1 MSNKNSSKKFT
12 TLLRSTFA
20 FSLATMGIVSAPL
33 LKNTVLHCRLPLAE
47 LIAHADETPDLSS
60 IYYDDDTNTFTSR
73 DKSWSVQVNGRI
85 YSLLINHLGSYRSVT
100 PDTEGVM
107 LFKLDSPPVN
117 ASYTLSVGDQVINT
131 GAIYP
136 INLNGHTYY
145 GATLSKTIIQK
156 LVHEVVRTK
165 TSGRITFTNIHGV
178 LPISDFPMD
187 VNTTL
192 NVSLPAAEYYTDDQ
206 TLADHVAGLKL
217 SLTDSDGKVVDRV
230 PIEKDW
236 IETKKDSN
244 LPGTYQYTLNNLG
257 IQALRKKLSDMGGDY
272 WVYHQHYTLGDV
284 GTGKVTVLPKNP
296 TEVTATVS
304 YVDATTGKTVSTDK
318 IRGFIND
325 VGIYQV
331 RLPKGY
337 QLATGQLQKI
347 KYRLAASRSDN
358 LTVKVIQ
365 ASDDSSDSGDNSSS
379 GDDHSSSDNG
389 SSGDDHSSSDNGS
402 SGDDHSSSDNGSS
415 GDDHSSSDNSSSGDD
430 HSSKDNGSSGDDHS
444 SSDNGS
450 SSDDH
455 SSSDNSSS
463 GDDHSSSD
471 NSSSGDD
478 HSSKDNGSSGD
489 DHSSSDNGSSSDD
502 HSSSDNSSSGDDH
515 SSSDNSSSGD
525 DHSSKDNGSG
535 KDDHQ
540 SDHSDEP
547 GSASSSNG
555 KASSNNSADSSSSA
569 ASHHHSSNHSDHQ
582 GSSRKPSHG
591 TSSSSHK
598 TASASPKRGTVTIAF
613 VDGNGHVVD
622 QQIYSGWQNTRVPF
636 ELSDHILGFLRHGY
650 DLVSPGTPLSQLKFG
665 AGNATYQ
672 VGLQKRDTPIFTNAL
687 AASKS
692 ADQSTANQ
700 QPAKKANQRSH
711 SKDSDHPVL
720 VEELTQ
726 QSRLQEN
733 LAKQHFSAKHNLVDP
748 RLQSPLAP
756 PDDAASNFFSGSHGG
771 GGGGN
776 GDEIDPDLGAFFTA
790 LAGKVNFTQQT

>member
-20 FSLATMGIVSAPL
+20 FSLATVGIVSAPL

-60 IYYDDDTNTFTSR
+60 IYYDDDTNMFTSR

-117 ASYTLSVGDQVINT
+117 ATYTLSVGDQVINT
-131 GAIYP
+131 GAIHP

-165 TSGRITFTNIHGV
+165 TSGRITFTNIHGA

-236 IETKKDSN
+236 VETKKNSN

-257 IQALRKKLSDMGGDY
+257 IQALRKKLGDMGGDY

-304 YVDATTGKTVSTDK
+304 YVDATTGKTVATDK
-318 IRGFIND
+318 IKGLIND

-331 RLPKGY
+331 HLPKGY

-347 KYRLAASRSDN
+347 KYRLTISRSAN

-365 ASDDSSDSGDNSSS
+365 ASDDSSDSSDSGDNSSS

-402 SGDDHSSSDNGSS
+402 SGDDHSSSDNSSSSDDHSSSDNGSS
-415 GDDHSSSDNSSSGDD
+415 GDDHSSSDSNSSGDD
-430 HSSKDNGSSGDDHS
+430 HSSKDNGSS
-444 SSDNGS
+444 
-450 SSDDH
+450 
-455 SSSDNSSS
+455 
-463 GDDHSSSD
+463 
-471 NSSSGDD
+471 
-478 HSSKDNGSSGD
+478 KDN
-489 DHSSSDNGSSSDD
+489 
-502 HSSSDNSSSGDDH
+502 
-515 SSSDNSSSGD
+515 
-525 DHSSKDNGSG
+525 
-535 KDDHQ
+535 HQ

-555 KASSNNSADSSSSA
+555 KASSNNSADSSSSP

-582 GSSRKPSHG
+582 GSSRNPSHG
-591 TSSSSHK
+591 TPSSSHK

-613 VDGNGHVVD
+613 VDENGHVVD

-665 AGNATYQ
+665 TGNATYRI
-672 VGLQKRDTPIFTNAL
+672 GLQKRDTPIFTNAL

-711 SKDSDHPVL
+711 SKNSDHPVL

-726 QSRLQEN
+726 RSRLQEN

-756 PDDAASNFFSGSHGG
+756 PDDAANNFFSGSHGG
-771 GGGGN
+771 GGNGG
-776 GDEIDPDLGAFFTA
+776 EVDPDLGAFFTA
-790 LAGKVNFTQQT
+790 LAGRVNFTQQT

>member
-304 YVDATTGKTVSTDK
+304 YVDATTGKTVSTEK

-402 SGDDHSSSDNGSS
+402 SGDDHSSSDNG
-415 GDDHSSSDNSSSGDD
+415 
-430 HSSKDNGSSGDDHS
+430 
-444 SSDNGS
+444 
-450 SSDDH
+450 
-455 SSSDNSSS
+455 
-463 GDDHSSSD
+463 
-471 NSSSGDD
+471 
-478 HSSKDNGSSGD
+478 
-489 DHSSSDNGSSSDD
+489 
-502 HSSSDNSSSGDDH
+502 SSGDDH

-756 PDDAASNFFSGSHGG
+756 PDDAANNFFSGSHGG

>member
-20 FSLATMGIVSAPL
+20 FSLATVGIVSAPL

-60 IYYDDDTNTFTSR
+60 IYYDDDTNMFTSR

-131 GAIYP
+131 GAIHP

-389 SSGDDHSSSDNGS
+389 TSGDDHSSSDNGSSGDDHSSSDNGSSSDDHSSSDNGSSGDDHSSSDNGS

-430 HSSKDNGSSGDDHS
+430 HSSSDNGSSGDDHS

-455 SSSDNSSS
+455 SSSDN
-463 GDDHSSSD
+463 G
-471 NSSSGDD
+471 
-478 HSSKDNGSSGD
+478 
-489 DHSSSDNGSSSDD
+489 
-502 HSSSDNSSSGDDH
+502 SSGDDH

-756 PDDAASNFFSGSHGG
+756 PDDAANNFFSGSHGG

>member
-131 GAIYP
+131 GAIHP

-296 TEVTATVS
+296 MEVTATVS

-415 GDDHSSSDNSSSGDD
+415 SDDHSSSDNGSSGDDHSSSDNSSSGDD
-430 HSSKDNGSSGDDHS
+430 HSSSDNGSSGDDHSSSDNSSSGDDHSSSDNGSSGDDHSSSDNGSSGDDHS

-455 SSSDNSSS
+455 SSSDNSP
-463 GDDHSSSD
+463 
-471 NSSSGDD
+471 
-478 HSSKDNGSSGD
+478 
-489 DHSSSDNGSSSDD
+489 
-502 HSSSDNSSSGDDH
+502 
-515 SSSDNSSSGD
+515 SGD

-711 SKDSDHPVL
+711 SKNSDHPVL

-756 PDDAASNFFSGSHGG
+756 PDDAANNFFSGSHGG

>member
-60 IYYDDDTNTFTSR
+60 IYYDDDTNMFTSR

-131 GAIYP
+131 GAIHP

-206 TLADHVAGLKL
+206 TLTDHVAGLKL

-257 IQALRKKLSDMGGDY
+257 IQALRKKLGDMGGDY

-318 IRGFIND
+318 IKGLIND

-337 QLATGQLQKI
+337 QLATGRLQKI

-389 SSGDDHSSSDNGS
+389 SSGDDHSSSDNSSSGDDHSSSDDSSSGDDHSSSDNGSSGDDHSSSDNGPSGDDHSSSDNGSSDDDHSSSDNGS

-415 GDDHSSSDNSSSGDD
+415 GDDHSSSDNSSS
-430 HSSKDNGSSGDDHS
+430 S
-444 SSDNGS
+444 
-450 SSDDH
+450 
-455 SSSDNSSS
+455 
-463 GDDHSSSD
+463 DDHSSSD

-478 HSSKDNGSSGD
+478 HSSKDNGSS
-489 DHSSSDNGSSSDD
+489 
-502 HSSSDNSSSGDDH
+502 
-515 SSSDNSSSGD
+515 
-525 DHSSKDNGSG
+525 KDN
-535 KDDHQ
+535 HQ

-711 SKDSDHPVL
+711 SKNSDHPVL

-756 PDDAASNFFSGSHGG
+756 PDDAANNFFSGSHGG

>member
-107 LFKLDSPPVN
+107 LFKLNSPPVN
-117 ASYTLSVGDQVINT
+117 ATYTLSVGDQVINT
-131 GAIYP
+131 GAIHP

-217 SLTDSDGKVVDRV
+217 SLTNSDGKVVDRV

-389 SSGDDHSSSDNGS
+389 SSGDDHSSSDN
-402 SGDDHSSSDNGSS
+402 
-415 GDDHSSSDNSSSGDD
+415 
-430 HSSKDNGSSGDDHS
+430 
-444 SSDNGS
+444 
-450 SSDDH
+450 
-455 SSSDNSSS
+455 
-463 GDDHSSSD
+463 
-471 NSSSGDD
+471 
-478 HSSKDNGSSGD
+478 
-489 DHSSSDNGSSSDD
+489 
-502 HSSSDNSSSGDDH
+502 
-515 SSSDNSSSGD
+515 SSSGD

-547 GSASSSNG
+547 GSASSSNS

-650 DLVSPGTPLSQLKFG
+650 NLVSPGTPLSQLKFG

-672 VGLQKRDTPIFTNAL
+672 VGLQKQDTPIFTNAL

-692 ADQSTANQ
+692 VDQSTANQ

-711 SKDSDHPVL
+711 SKNSDHPVL

-726 QSRLQEN
+726 QSRLQKN

-756 PDDAASNFFSGSHGG
+756 PDDAANNFFSGSHGG

>member
-402 SGDDHSSSDNGSS
+402 SGDDHSSSDN
-415 GDDHSSSDNSSSGDD
+415 
-430 HSSKDNGSSGDDHS
+430 
-444 SSDNGS
+444 
-450 SSDDH
+450 
-455 SSSDNSSS
+455 
-463 GDDHSSSD
+463 
-471 NSSSGDD
+471 
-478 HSSKDNGSSGD
+478 
-489 DHSSSDNGSSSDD
+489 
-502 HSSSDNSSSGDDH
+502 
-515 SSSDNSSSGD
+515 SSSGD

-756 PDDAASNFFSGSHGG
+756 PDDAANNFFSGSHGG

>member
-358 LTVKVIQ
+358 LTVKVIP

-415 GDDHSSSDNSSSGDD
+415 GDDHSSSDN
-430 HSSKDNGSSGDDHS
+430 GSSGDDHS
-444 SSDNGS
+444 SSDNG
-450 SSDDH
+450 
-455 SSSDNSSS
+455 
-463 GDDHSSSD
+463 
-471 NSSSGDD
+471 
-478 HSSKDNGSSGD
+478 
-489 DHSSSDNGSSSDD
+489 
-502 HSSSDNSSSGDDH
+502 
-515 SSSDNSSSGD
+515 SSGD

-756 PDDAASNFFSGSHGG
+756 PDDAANNFFSGSHGG

>member
-20 FSLATMGIVSAPL
+20 FSLATMGIVRAPL

-60 IYYDDDTNTFTSR
+60 IYYDDDTNMFTSR

-131 GAIYP
+131 GAIHP

-296 TEVTATVS
+296 MEVTATVS

-415 GDDHSSSDNSSSGDD
+415 GDDHSSSDNGSSSDD
-430 HSSKDNGSSGDDHS
+430 HSSSDNGSSGDDHS
-444 SSDNGS
+444 SSDNS
-450 SSDDH
+450 SSV
-455 SSSDNSSS
+455 
-463 GDDHSSSD
+463 
-471 NSSSGDD
+471 
-478 HSSKDNGSSGD
+478 
-489 DHSSSDNGSSSDD
+489 
-502 HSSSDNSSSGDDH
+502 
-515 SSSDNSSSGD
+515 D

-711 SKDSDHPVL
+711 SKNSDHPVL

-756 PDDAASNFFSGSHGG
+756 PDDAANNFFSGSHGG

>member
-117 ASYTLSVGDQVINT
+117 ATYTLSVGDQVINT
-131 GAIYP
+131 GAIHP

-192 NVSLPAAEYYTDDQ
+192 NVSLPAAKYYTDDQ

-415 GDDHSSSDNSSSGDD
+415 GDDHSSSDNGSSGDD
-430 HSSKDNGSSGDDHS
+430 HSSSDNGSSGDDHSSSDNGSSGDDHSSSDNGSSGDDHSSSDNGSSGDDHS

-455 SSSDNSSS
+455 SSSN
-463 GDDHSSSD
+463 
-471 NSSSGDD
+471 
-478 HSSKDNGSSGD
+478 
-489 DHSSSDNGSSSDD
+489 
-502 HSSSDNSSSGDDH
+502 
-515 SSSDNSSSGD
+515 NSSSGD

-711 SKDSDHPVL
+711 SKNSDHPVL

-756 PDDAASNFFSGSHGG
+756 LDDAANNFFSGSHGG

>member
-117 ASYTLSVGDQVINT
+117 ATYTLSVGDQVINT
-131 GAIYP
+131 GAIHP

-415 GDDHSSSDNSSSGDD
+415 
-430 HSSKDNGSSGDDHS
+430 
-444 SSDNGS
+444 
-450 SSDDH
+450 SDDH
-455 SSSDNSSS
+455 SSSN
-463 GDDHSSSD
+463 
-471 NSSSGDD
+471 
-478 HSSKDNGSSGD
+478 
-489 DHSSSDNGSSSDD
+489 
-502 HSSSDNSSSGDDH
+502 
-515 SSSDNSSSGD
+515 NSSSGD

-711 SKDSDHPVL
+711 SKNSDHPVL

-756 PDDAASNFFSGSHGG
+756 PDDAANNFFSGSHGG

>member
-20 FSLATMGIVSAPL
+20 FSLATVGIVSAPL

-60 IYYDDDTNTFTSR
+60 IYYDDDTNMFTSR
-73 DKSWSVQVNGRI
+73 DKSWSVKVNGRI

-117 ASYTLSVGDQVINT
+117 ATYTLTVGDQVINT
-131 GAIYP
+131 GAIHP

-165 TSGRITFTNIHGV
+165 TSGRIKFTNIPEV

-187 VNTTL
+187 VNTIL
-192 NVSLPAAEYYTDDQ
+192 NVSLPTAEYYTDEQ
-206 TLADHVAGLKL
+206 SLADHIAGLKL
-217 SLTDSDGKVVDRV
+217 SLTDPDGKVVNKV
-230 PIEKDW
+230 SIEKDW
-236 IETKKDSN
+236 IETDKNSN

-257 IQALRKKLSDMGGDY
+257 KQALRKKLGDMGGDY

-304 YVDATTGKTVSTDK
+304 YVDATTGKTVATDK
-318 IRGFIND
+318 IKGLIND

-331 RLPKGY
+331 HLPKGY

-347 KYRLAASRSDN
+347 KYRLTISRSAN

-365 ASDDSSDSGDNSSS
+365 ASDDSSDSSDSGDNSSS

-389 SSGDDHSSSDNGS
+389 SSSDGHSSSDDS
-402 SGDDHSSSDNGSS
+402 SSSDDHSSSDNGSS
-415 GDDHSSSDNSSSGDD
+415 GDDHSSSDNSSSSDD
-430 HSSKDNGSSGDDHS
+430 HSSKDNGSS
-444 SSDNGS
+444 
-450 SSDDH
+450 
-455 SSSDNSSS
+455 
-463 GDDHSSSD
+463 
-471 NSSSGDD
+471 
-478 HSSKDNGSSGD
+478 KDN
-489 DHSSSDNGSSSDD
+489 
-502 HSSSDNSSSGDDH
+502 
-515 SSSDNSSSGD
+515 
-525 DHSSKDNGSG
+525 
-535 KDDHQ
+535 HQ

-555 KASSNNSADSSSSA
+555 KASSNNSADSSSST

-582 GSSRKPSHG
+582 GSSRNPSHG
-591 TSSSSHK
+591 TPSSSHK

-613 VDGNGHVVD
+613 VDENGHVVD

-665 AGNATYQ
+665 TGNATYRI
-672 VGLQKRDTPIFTNAL
+672 GLQKRDTPIFTNAL

-711 SKDSDHPVL
+711 SKNSDHPVL

-726 QSRLQEN
+726 RSRLQEN

-756 PDDAASNFFSGSHGG
+756 PDDAANNFFSGSHGG
-771 GGGGN
+771 GGNGG
-776 GDEIDPDLGAFFTA
+776 EVDPDLGAFFTA
-790 LAGKVNFTQQT
+790 LAGRVNFTQQT

>member
-478 HSSKDNGSSGD
+478 HSSKDNG
-489 DHSSSDNGSSSDD
+489 
-502 HSSSDNSSSGDDH
+502 
-515 SSSDNSSSGD
+515 
-525 DHSSKDNGSG
+525 
-535 KDDHQ
+535 
-540 SDHSDEP
+540 
-547 GSASSSNG
+547 
-555 KASSNNSADSSSSA
+555 
-569 ASHHHSSNHSDHQ
+569 
-582 GSSRKPSHG
+582 
-591 TSSSSHK
+591 
-598 TASASPKRGTVTIAF
+598 
-613 VDGNGHVVD
+613 
-622 QQIYSGWQNTRVPF
+622 
-636 ELSDHILGFLRHGY
+636 
-650 DLVSPGTPLSQLKFG
+650 
-665 AGNATYQ
+665 
-672 VGLQKRDTPIFTNAL
+672 
-687 AASKS
+687 
-692 ADQSTANQ
+692 
-700 QPAKKANQRSH
+700 
-711 SKDSDHPVL
+711 
-720 VEELTQ
+720 
-726 QSRLQEN
+726 
-733 LAKQHFSAKHNLVDP
+733 
-748 RLQSPLAP
+748 
-756 PDDAASNFFSGSHGG
+756 
-771 GGGGN
+771 
-776 GDEIDPDLGAFFTA
+776 
-790 LAGKVNFTQQT
+790 

>member
-117 ASYTLSVGDQVINT
+117 ATYTLSVGDQVINT
-131 GAIYP
+131 GAIHP

-192 NVSLPAAEYYTDDQ
+192 NVSLPAAEYYTDNQ

-365 ASDDSSDSGDNSSS
+365 ASDDSSDSGDNSYSGGDHSSSDNGSS

-415 GDDHSSSDNSSSGDD
+415 GDDHSSSDNGSSGDD
-430 HSSKDNGSSGDDHS
+430 HSSSDNGSSGDDHSSSDNGSSGDDHS

-455 SSSDNSSS
+455 SSSDNGSS

-471 NSSSGDD
+471 NSSSV
-478 HSSKDNGSSGD
+478 
-489 DHSSSDNGSSSDD
+489 
-502 HSSSDNSSSGDDH
+502 
-515 SSSDNSSSGD
+515 D

-555 KASSNNSADSSSSA
+555 KASSNNSAGSSSSA

-711 SKDSDHPVL
+711 SKNSDHPVL

-756 PDDAASNFFSGSHGG
+756 PDDAANNFFSGSHGG

>member
-117 ASYTLSVGDQVINT
+117 ATYTLSVGDQVINT
-131 GAIYP
+131 GAIHP

-415 GDDHSSSDNSSSGDD
+415 GDDHSSSDNGSSGDD
-430 HSSKDNGSSGDDHS
+430 HSSSDNGSSGDDHSSSDNGSSGDDHSSSDNGSSGDDHSSSDNGSSGDDHS

-455 SSSDNSSS
+455 SSSN
-463 GDDHSSSD
+463 
-471 NSSSGDD
+471 
-478 HSSKDNGSSGD
+478 
-489 DHSSSDNGSSSDD
+489 
-502 HSSSDNSSSGDDH
+502 
-515 SSSDNSSSGD
+515 NSSSGD

-711 SKDSDHPVL
+711 SKNSDHPVL

-756 PDDAASNFFSGSHGG
+756 PDDAANNFFSGSHGG

>member
-60 IYYDDDTNTFTSR
+60 IYYDDDTNMFTSR

-117 ASYTLSVGDQVINT
+117 ATYTLSVGDQVINT
-131 GAIYP
+131 GAIHP

-178 LPISDFPMD
+178 LPISDFSMD

-415 GDDHSSSDNSSSGDD
+415 GDDHSSSDNGSSSDD
-430 HSSKDNGSSGDDHS
+430 HSSSDNGSSGDDHS
-444 SSDNGS
+444 SSDNG
-450 SSDDH
+450 
-455 SSSDNSSS
+455 
-463 GDDHSSSD
+463 
-471 NSSSGDD
+471 
-478 HSSKDNGSSGD
+478 
-489 DHSSSDNGSSSDD
+489 
-502 HSSSDNSSSGDDH
+502 SSGDDH

-672 VGLQKRDTPIFTNAL
+672 VGLQKRDTPIFTNSL

-733 LAKQHFSAKHNLVDP
+733 LAKQHFSTKHNLVDP

-756 PDDAASNFFSGSHGG
+756 PDDAANNFFSGSHGG
-771 GGGGN
+771 GCGGN

>member
-117 ASYTLSVGDQVINT
+117 ATYTLSVGDQVINT
-131 GAIYP
+131 GAIHP

-192 NVSLPAAEYYTDDQ
+192 NVSLPAAEYYTDNQ

-415 GDDHSSSDNSSSGDD
+415 GDDHSSSDNGSSGDD
-430 HSSKDNGSSGDDHS
+430 HSSSDNGSSGDDHSSSDNGSSGDDHSSSDNGSSGDDHSSSDNGSSGDDHS

-455 SSSDNSSS
+455 SSSDNGSS

-471 NSSSGDD
+471 NSSSV
-478 HSSKDNGSSGD
+478 
-489 DHSSSDNGSSSDD
+489 
-502 HSSSDNSSSGDDH
+502 
-515 SSSDNSSSGD
+515 D

-711 SKDSDHPVL
+711 SKNSDHPVL

-756 PDDAASNFFSGSHGG
+756 PDDAANNFFSGSHGG

>member
-60 IYYDDDTNTFTSR
+60 IYYDDDTNMFTSR

-131 GAIYP
+131 GAIHP

-296 TEVTATVS
+296 MEVTATVS

-415 GDDHSSSDNSSSGDD
+415 GDDHSSSDN
-430 HSSKDNGSSGDDHS
+430 
-444 SSDNGS
+444 GS

-455 SSSDNSSS
+455 SSSDNSP
-463 GDDHSSSD
+463 
-471 NSSSGDD
+471 
-478 HSSKDNGSSGD
+478 
-489 DHSSSDNGSSSDD
+489 
-502 HSSSDNSSSGDDH
+502 
-515 SSSDNSSSGD
+515 SGD

-711 SKDSDHPVL
+711 SKNSDHPVL

-756 PDDAASNFFSGSHGG
+756 PDDAANNLFSGSHGG

>member
-60 IYYDDDTNTFTSR
+60 IYYDDDTNMFTSR

-117 ASYTLSVGDQVINT
+117 ATYTLSVGDQVINT
-131 GAIYP
+131 GAIHP

-156 LVHEVVRTK
+156 LVHEVVHTK

-192 NVSLPAAEYYTDDQ
+192 SVSLPAAEYYTDDQ

-304 YVDATTGKTVSTDK
+304 YVDATTGKTVLTDK

-402 SGDDHSSSDNGSS
+402 SSDDHSSSDNGSSGDDHSSSDNSSSGDDHSSSDNGSS

-430 HSSKDNGSSGDDHS
+430 HSSSDNGSSGDDHS
-444 SSDNGS
+444 SS
-450 SSDDH
+450 
-455 SSSDNSSS
+455 
-463 GDDHSSSD
+463 
-471 NSSSGDD
+471 
-478 HSSKDNGSSGD
+478 DNGSSGD

-598 TASASPKRGTVTIAF
+598 TASASPKRSTVTIAF

-756 PDDAASNFFSGSHGG
+756 PDDAANNFFSGSHGG

>member
-20 FSLATMGIVSAPL
+20 FSLATVGIVSAPL

-60 IYYDDDTNTFTSR
+60 IYYDDDTNMFTSR
-73 DKSWSVQVNGRI
+73 DKSWSVKVNGRI

-117 ASYTLSVGDQVINT
+117 ATYTLTVGDQVINT
-131 GAIYP
+131 GAIHP

-165 TSGRITFTNIHGV
+165 TSGRIKFTNIPEV

-187 VNTTL
+187 VNTIL
-192 NVSLPAAEYYTDDQ
+192 NVSLPTAEYYTDEQ
-206 TLADHVAGLKL
+206 SLADHIAGLKL
-217 SLTDSDGKVVDRV
+217 SLTDPDGKVVNKV
-230 PIEKDW
+230 SIEKDW
-236 IETKKDSN
+236 IETDKNSN

-257 IQALRKKLSDMGGDY
+257 KQALRKKLGDMGGDY

-304 YVDATTGKTVSTDK
+304 YVDATTGKTVATDK
-318 IRGFIND
+318 IKGLIND

-331 RLPKGY
+331 HLPKGY

-347 KYRLAASRSDN
+347 KYRLTISRSAN

-365 ASDDSSDSGDNSSS
+365 ASDDSSDSSDSGDNSSS

-389 SSGDDHSSSDNGS
+389 SSSDGHSSSDG
-402 SGDDHSSSDNGSS
+402 
-415 GDDHSSSDNSSSGDD
+415 
-430 HSSKDNGSSGDDHS
+430 
-444 SSDNGS
+444 
-450 SSDDH
+450 
-455 SSSDNSSS
+455 SSS

-471 NSSSGDD
+471 NSSSSDD
-478 HSSKDNGSSGD
+478 HSSKDNGSS
-489 DHSSSDNGSSSDD
+489 
-502 HSSSDNSSSGDDH
+502 
-515 SSSDNSSSGD
+515 
-525 DHSSKDNGSG
+525 

-555 KASSNNSADSSSSA
+555 KASSNNSADSSSST

-582 GSSRKPSHG
+582 GSSRNPSHG
-591 TSSSSHK
+591 TPSSSHK

-613 VDGNGHVVD
+613 VDENGHVVD

-665 AGNATYQ
+665 TGNATYRI
-672 VGLQKRDTPIFTNAL
+672 GLQKRDTPIFTNAL

-711 SKDSDHPVL
+711 SKNSDHPVL

-726 QSRLQEN
+726 RSRLQEN

-756 PDDAASNFFSGSHGG
+756 PDDAANNFFSGSHGG
-771 GGGGN
+771 GGNGG
-776 GDEIDPDLGAFFTA
+776 EVDPDLGAFFTA
-790 LAGKVNFTQQT
+790 LAGRVNFTQQT

>member
-1 MSNKNSSKKFT
+1 MSNKNPSKKFT

-107 LFKLDSPPVN
+107 LFKLGSPPVN

-131 GAIYP
+131 GAIHP

-415 GDDHSSSDNSSSGDD
+415 GED
-430 HSSKDNGSSGDDHS
+430 HSSK
-444 SSDNGS
+444 
-450 SSDDH
+450 
-455 SSSDNSSS
+455 
-463 GDDHSSSD
+463 
-471 NSSSGDD
+471 
-478 HSSKDNGSSGD
+478 
-489 DHSSSDNGSSSDD
+489 
-502 HSSSDNSSSGDDH
+502 
-515 SSSDNSSSGD
+515 DNSSSGD

-598 TASASPKRGTVTIAF
+598 TTSASPKRGTVTIAF

-650 DLVSPGTPLSQLKFG
+650 DLVSSGTPLSQLKFG
-665 AGNATYQ
+665 ADNATYQ
-672 VGLQKRDTPIFTNAL
+672 IGLQKRDTPIFTNAL

-756 PDDAASNFFSGSHGG
+756 PDDAANNFFSGSHGG

-776 GDEIDPDLGAFFTA
+776 GDEVDPDLGAFFTA

>member
-60 IYYDDDTNTFTSR
+60 IYYDDDTNMFTSR

-131 GAIYP
+131 GAIHP

-358 LTVKVIQ
+358 LTVKVIP

-415 GDDHSSSDNSSSGDD
+415 GDDHSSSDNGSSGDD
-430 HSSKDNGSSGDDHS
+430 HSSK
-444 SSDNGS
+444 
-450 SSDDH
+450 
-455 SSSDNSSS
+455 
-463 GDDHSSSD
+463 
-471 NSSSGDD
+471 
-478 HSSKDNGSSGD
+478 
-489 DHSSSDNGSSSDD
+489 
-502 HSSSDNSSSGDDH
+502 
-515 SSSDNSSSGD
+515 DNSSSGD

-555 KASSNNSADSSSSA
+555 KASSNNSADSSSSE

-711 SKDSDHPVL
+711 SKNSDHPVL

-733 LAKQHFSAKHNLVDP
+733 LAKQHFSAKYNLVDP

-756 PDDAASNFFSGSHGG
+756 PDDAANNFFSGSHGG

>member
-20 FSLATMGIVSAPL
+20 FSLATVGIVSAPL

-60 IYYDDDTNTFTSR
+60 IYYDDDTNMFTSR

-117 ASYTLSVGDQVINT
+117 ATYTLSVGDQVINT
-131 GAIYP
+131 GAIHP

-165 TSGRITFTNIHGV
+165 TSGRITFTNIHGA

-236 IETKKDSN
+236 VETKKNSN

-257 IQALRKKLSDMGGDY
+257 IQALRKKLGDMGGDY

-304 YVDATTGKTVSTDK
+304 YVDATTGKTVATDK
-318 IRGFIND
+318 IKGLIND

-331 RLPKGY
+331 HLPKGY

-347 KYRLAASRSDN
+347 KYRLTISRSAN

-365 ASDDSSDSGDNSSS
+365 ASDDSSDSSDSGDNSSS

-389 SSGDDHSSSDNGS
+389 SSGDDHSSSDNS
-402 SGDDHSSSDNGSS
+402 SSSDDHSSSDNGSS
-415 GDDHSSSDNSSSGDD
+415 GDDHSSSDSNSSGDD
-430 HSSKDNGSSGDDHS
+430 HSSKDNGSS
-444 SSDNGS
+444 
-450 SSDDH
+450 
-455 SSSDNSSS
+455 
-463 GDDHSSSD
+463 
-471 NSSSGDD
+471 
-478 HSSKDNGSSGD
+478 KDN
-489 DHSSSDNGSSSDD
+489 
-502 HSSSDNSSSGDDH
+502 
-515 SSSDNSSSGD
+515 
-525 DHSSKDNGSG
+525 
-535 KDDHQ
+535 HQ

-555 KASSNNSADSSSSA
+555 KASSNNSADSSSSP

-582 GSSRKPSHG
+582 GSSRNPSHG
-591 TSSSSHK
+591 TPSSSHK

-613 VDGNGHVVD
+613 VDENGHVVD

-665 AGNATYQ
+665 TGNATYRI
-672 VGLQKRDTPIFTNAL
+672 GLQKRDTPIFTNAL

-711 SKDSDHPVL
+711 SKNSDHPVL

-726 QSRLQEN
+726 RSRLQEN

-756 PDDAASNFFSGSHGG
+756 PDDAANNFFSGSHGG
-771 GGGGN
+771 GGNGG
-776 GDEIDPDLGAFFTA
+776 EVDPDLGAFFTA
-790 LAGKVNFTQQT
+790 LAGRVNFTQQT

>member
-478 HSSKDNGSSGD
+478 HSSKDNGS
-489 DHSSSDNGSSSDD
+489 
-502 HSSSDNSSSGDDH
+502 
-515 SSSDNSSSGD
+515 
-525 DHSSKDNGSG
+525 G

>member
-20 FSLATMGIVSAPL
+20 FSLATVGIVSAPL

-60 IYYDDDTNTFTSR
+60 IYYDDDTNMFTSR

-131 GAIYP
+131 GAIHP

-389 SSGDDHSSSDNGS
+389 TSGDDHSSSDNGSSGDDHSSSDNGSSSDDHSSSDNGSSGDDHSSSDNGSSGDDHSSKDNSS

-430 HSSKDNGSSGDDHS
+430 HSSSDNGSSGDDHS

-455 SSSDNSSS
+455 SSSDN
-463 GDDHSSSD
+463 G
-471 NSSSGDD
+471 
-478 HSSKDNGSSGD
+478 
-489 DHSSSDNGSSSDD
+489 
-502 HSSSDNSSSGDDH
+502 SSGDDH

-756 PDDAASNFFSGSHGG
+756 PDDAANNFFSGSHGG

>member
-20 FSLATMGIVSAPL
+20 FSLATVGIVSAPL

-60 IYYDDDTNTFTSR
+60 IYYDDDTNMFTSR

-117 ASYTLSVGDQVINT
+117 ATYTLSVGDQVINT
-131 GAIYP
+131 GAIHP

-165 TSGRITFTNIHGV
+165 TSGRITFTNIHGA

-187 VNTTL
+187 VNTIL
-192 NVSLPAAEYYTDDQ
+192 NVSLPTAEYYTDEQ
-206 TLADHVAGLKL
+206 SLADHIAGLKL
-217 SLTDSDGKVVDRV
+217 SLTDPDGKVVNKV
-230 PIEKDW
+230 SIEKDW
-236 IETKKDSN
+236 IETDKNSN

-257 IQALRKKLSDMGGDY
+257 KQALRKKLGNMGGDY

-304 YVDATTGKTVSTDK
+304 YVDATTGKTVATDK
-318 IRGFIND
+318 IKGLIND

-331 RLPKGY
+331 HLPKGY

-347 KYRLAASRSDN
+347 KYRLTISRSAN

-365 ASDDSSDSGDNSSS
+365 ASDDSSDSSDSGDNSSS

-389 SSGDDHSSSDNGS
+389 SSSDGHSSSDDSSSSDDHSSSDNSSSGDDHSSSDDSSSGDDHSSPDNGSSSDGHSSSDGSSSGDDHSSSDNS
-402 SGDDHSSSDNGSS
+402 SSSDDHSSSDNGSS

-430 HSSKDNGSSGDDHS
+430 HS
-444 SSDNGS
+444 
-450 SSDDH
+450 
-455 SSSDNSSS
+455 
-463 GDDHSSSD
+463 
-471 NSSSGDD
+471 
-478 HSSKDNGSSGD
+478 
-489 DHSSSDNGSSSDD
+489 
-502 HSSSDNSSSGDDH
+502 
-515 SSSDNSSSGD
+515 
-525 DHSSKDNGSG
+525 
-535 KDDHQ
+535 
-540 SDHSDEP
+540 DEP

-555 KASSNNSADSSSSA
+555 KASSNNSTDSSSSA

-582 GSSRKPSHG
+582 GSSRNPSHG

-598 TASASPKRGTVTIAF
+598 AASVSPKRGTVTIAF
-613 VDGNGHVVD
+613 VDENGHVVD

-665 AGNATYQ
+665 TGNATYRI
-672 VGLQKRDTPIFTNAL
+672 GLQKRDTPIFTNAL

-711 SKDSDHPVL
+711 SKNSDHPVL

-726 QSRLQEN
+726 RSRLQEN

-756 PDDAASNFFSGSHGG
+756 PDDAANNFFSGSHGG
-771 GGGGN
+771 GGNGG
-776 GDEIDPDLGAFFTA
+776 EVDPDLGAFFTA
-790 LAGKVNFTQQT
+790 LAGRVNFTQQT

>member
-430 HSSKDNGSSGDDHS
+430 HSSKDNGS
-444 SSDNGS
+444 
-450 SSDDH
+450 
-455 SSSDNSSS
+455 
-463 GDDHSSSD
+463 
-471 NSSSGDD
+471 
-478 HSSKDNGSSGD
+478 
-489 DHSSSDNGSSSDD
+489 
-502 HSSSDNSSSGDDH
+502 
-515 SSSDNSSSGD
+515 
-525 DHSSKDNGSG
+525 G

-756 PDDAASNFFSGSHGG
+756 PDDAANNFFSGSHGG

>member
-131 GAIYP
+131 GAIHP

-347 KYRLAASRSDN
+347 KYRLAASRSGN

-415 GDDHSSSDNSSSGDD
+415 GDDHSSSDNGSSGDDHSSSDNGSSGDDHSSSDNGSSGDD

-444 SSDNGS
+444 SSDN
-450 SSDDH
+450 
-455 SSSDNSSS
+455 SSS
-463 GDDHSSSD
+463 GDDHSSS
-471 NSSSGDD
+471 
-478 HSSKDNGSSGD
+478 DNGSSGD
-489 DHSSSDNGSSSDD
+489 DHSSSDNGSS
-502 HSSSDNSSSGDDH
+502 GDDH
-515 SSSDNSSSGD
+515 SSKDNSSSGD

-711 SKDSDHPVL
+711 SKNSDHPVL

-756 PDDAASNFFSGSHGG
+756 PDGAANNFFSGSHGG

>member
-1 MSNKNSSKKFT
+1 
-12 TLLRSTFA
+12 
-20 FSLATMGIVSAPL
+20 MGIVSAPL

-60 IYYDDDTNTFTSR
+60 IYYDDDTNMFTSR

-117 ASYTLSVGDQVINT
+117 ATYTLSVGDQVINT
-131 GAIYP
+131 GAIHP

-415 GDDHSSSDNSSSGDD
+415 GDDHSSSDN
-430 HSSKDNGSSGDDHS
+430 
-444 SSDNGS
+444 GS
-450 SSDDH
+450 SS
-455 SSSDNSSS
+455 
-463 GDDHSSSD
+463 
-471 NSSSGDD
+471 
-478 HSSKDNGSSGD
+478 
-489 DHSSSDNGSSSDD
+489 
-502 HSSSDNSSSGDDH
+502 DDH

-756 PDDAASNFFSGSHGG
+756 PDDAANNFFSGSHGG

>member
-1 MSNKNSSKKFT
+1 MSNKNSSKK
-12 TLLRSTFA
+12 LASLMRSTFA
-20 FSLATMGIVSAPL
+20 FSLATVGIVSAPL

-60 IYYDDDTNTFTSR
+60 IYYDDDTNMFTSR

-117 ASYTLSVGDQVINT
+117 ATYTLSVGDQVINT
-131 GAIYP
+131 GAIHP

-318 IRGFIND
+318 IKGFIND

-331 RLPKGY
+331 HLPKGY

-347 KYRLAASRSDN
+347 KYRLAVSRSDN

-365 ASDDSSDSGDNSSS
+365 ASDDSSDSSDSGDNSSS
-379 GDDHSSSDNG
+379 G
-389 SSGDDHSSSDNGS
+389 
-402 SGDDHSSSDNGSS
+402 
-415 GDDHSSSDNSSSGDD
+415 
-430 HSSKDNGSSGDDHS
+430 
-444 SSDNGS
+444 
-450 SSDDH
+450 DDH

-478 HSSKDNGSSGD
+478 HSSSDNGSSGD
-489 DHSSSDNGSSSDD
+489 DHP
-502 HSSSDNSSSGDDH
+502 
-515 SSSDNSSSGD
+515 
-525 DHSSKDNGSG
+525 SKDNGSD

-569 ASHHHSSNHSDHQ
+569 ASHHHSSNHSNHQ

-591 TSSSSHK
+591 TPSSSHK

-665 AGNATYQ
+665 AGNATYRIE
-672 VGLQKRDTPIFTNAL
+672 LQKRDTPIFTNAL

-711 SKDSDHPVL
+711 SKNSDHPVL

-756 PDDAASNFFSGSHGG
+756 PDDAANNFFSGSHGG

-776 GDEIDPDLGAFFTA
+776 GDEVDPDLGAFFTA

>member
-117 ASYTLSVGDQVINT
+117 ATYTLSVGDQVINT
-131 GAIYP
+131 GAIHP

-192 NVSLPAAEYYTDDQ
+192 NVSLPAAEYYTDNQ

-415 GDDHSSSDNSSSGDD
+415 GDDHSSSDNGSSGDD
-430 HSSKDNGSSGDDHS
+430 HSSSDNGSSGDDHSSSDNGSSGDDHSSSDNGSSGDDHS

-455 SSSDNSSS
+455 SSSDNGSS

-471 NSSSGDD
+471 NSSSV
-478 HSSKDNGSSGD
+478 
-489 DHSSSDNGSSSDD
+489 
-502 HSSSDNSSSGDDH
+502 
-515 SSSDNSSSGD
+515 D

-711 SKDSDHPVL
+711 SKNSDHPVL

-756 PDDAASNFFSGSHGG
+756 PDDAANNFFSGSHGG

>member
-1 MSNKNSSKKFT
+1 
-12 TLLRSTFA
+12 
-20 FSLATMGIVSAPL
+20 
-33 LKNTVLHCRLPLAE
+33 
-47 LIAHADETPDLSS
+47 
-60 IYYDDDTNTFTSR
+60 
-73 DKSWSVQVNGRI
+73 
-85 YSLLINHLGSYRSVT
+85 
-100 PDTEGVM
+100 
-107 LFKLDSPPVN
+107 
-117 ASYTLSVGDQVINT
+117 
-131 GAIYP
+131 
-136 INLNGHTYY
+136 
-145 GATLSKTIIQK
+145 
-156 LVHEVVRTK
+156 
-165 TSGRITFTNIHGV
+165 
-178 LPISDFPMD
+178 
-187 VNTTL
+187 
-192 NVSLPAAEYYTDDQ
+192 
-206 TLADHVAGLKL
+206 
-217 SLTDSDGKVVDRV
+217 
-230 PIEKDW
+230 
-236 IETKKDSN
+236 
-244 LPGTYQYTLNNLG
+244 
-257 IQALRKKLSDMGGDY
+257 
-272 WVYHQHYTLGDV
+272 
-284 GTGKVTVLPKNP
+284 
-296 TEVTATVS
+296 
-304 YVDATTGKTVSTDK
+304 
-318 IRGFIND
+318 
-325 VGIYQV
+325 
-331 RLPKGY
+331 
-337 QLATGQLQKI
+337 
-347 KYRLAASRSDN
+347 
-358 LTVKVIQ
+358 
-365 ASDDSSDSGDNSSS
+365 
-379 GDDHSSSDNG
+379 
-389 SSGDDHSSSDNGS
+389 
-402 SGDDHSSSDNGSS
+402 
-415 GDDHSSSDNSSSGDD
+415 
-430 HSSKDNGSSGDDHS
+430 
-444 SSDNGS
+444 
-450 SSDDH
+450 
-455 SSSDNSSS
+455 
-463 GDDHSSSD
+463 
-471 NSSSGDD
+471 
-478 HSSKDNGSSGD
+478 
-489 DHSSSDNGSSSDD
+489 
-502 HSSSDNSSSGDDH
+502 
-515 SSSDNSSSGD
+515 
-525 DHSSKDNGSG
+525 G

>member
-117 ASYTLSVGDQVINT
+117 ATYTLSVGDQVINT
-131 GAIYP
+131 GAIHP

-192 NVSLPAAEYYTDDQ
+192 NVSLPAAEYYTDNQ

-402 SGDDHSSSDNGSS
+402 SGDDHSSSDN
-415 GDDHSSSDNSSSGDD
+415 SSSV
-430 HSSKDNGSSGDDHS
+430 
-444 SSDNGS
+444 
-450 SSDDH
+450 
-455 SSSDNSSS
+455 
-463 GDDHSSSD
+463 
-471 NSSSGDD
+471 
-478 HSSKDNGSSGD
+478 
-489 DHSSSDNGSSSDD
+489 
-502 HSSSDNSSSGDDH
+502 
-515 SSSDNSSSGD
+515 D

-555 KASSNNSADSSSSA
+555 KASSNNSAGSSSSA

-711 SKDSDHPVL
+711 SKNSDHPVL

-756 PDDAASNFFSGSHGG
+756 PDDAANNFFSGSHGG

>member
-131 GAIYP
+131 GAIHP

-415 GDDHSSSDNSSSGDD
+415 GDDHSSSDNGSSGDD
-430 HSSKDNGSSGDDHS
+430 HSSK
-444 SSDNGS
+444 
-450 SSDDH
+450 
-455 SSSDNSSS
+455 
-463 GDDHSSSD
+463 
-471 NSSSGDD
+471 
-478 HSSKDNGSSGD
+478 
-489 DHSSSDNGSSSDD
+489 
-502 HSSSDNSSSGDDH
+502 
-515 SSSDNSSSGD
+515 DNSSSGD

-711 SKDSDHPVL
+711 SKNSDHPVL

-756 PDDAASNFFSGSHGG
+756 PDGAANNFFSGSHGG

>member
-117 ASYTLSVGDQVINT
+117 ATYTLSVGDQVINT
-131 GAIYP
+131 GAIHP

-415 GDDHSSSDNSSSGDD
+415 GDDHSSSDNGSSGDD
-430 HSSKDNGSSGDDHS
+430 HSSSDNGSSGDDHSSSDNGSSGDDHSSSDNGSFGDDHSSSDNGSSGDDHS

-455 SSSDNSSS
+455 SSSN
-463 GDDHSSSD
+463 
-471 NSSSGDD
+471 
-478 HSSKDNGSSGD
+478 
-489 DHSSSDNGSSSDD
+489 
-502 HSSSDNSSSGDDH
+502 
-515 SSSDNSSSGD
+515 NSSSGD

-711 SKDSDHPVL
+711 SKNSDHPVL

-756 PDDAASNFFSGSHGG
+756 PDDAANNFFSGSHGG

>member
-117 ASYTLSVGDQVINT
+117 ATYTLSVGDQVINT
-131 GAIYP
+131 GAIHP

-192 NVSLPAAEYYTDDQ
+192 NVSLPAAEYYTDNQ

-415 GDDHSSSDNSSSGDD
+415 GDDHSSSDNGSSGDD
-430 HSSKDNGSSGDDHS
+430 HSSSDNGSSGDDHSSSDNGSSGDDHSSSDNGSSGDDHS

-455 SSSDNSSS
+455 SSSDNGSS

-471 NSSSGDD
+471 NSSSV
-478 HSSKDNGSSGD
+478 
-489 DHSSSDNGSSSDD
+489 
-502 HSSSDNSSSGDDH
+502 
-515 SSSDNSSSGD
+515 D

-555 KASSNNSADSSSSA
+555 KASSNNSAGSSSSA
-569 ASHHHSSNHSDHQ
+569 ASHHHSSNHSGHQ

-711 SKDSDHPVL
+711 SKNSDHPVL

-756 PDDAASNFFSGSHGG
+756 PDDAANNFFSGSHGG

>member
-389 SSGDDHSSSDNGS
+389 SSGEDHSSSDNGSSGDDHSSSDNGS

-415 GDDHSSSDNSSSGDD
+415 GDDHSSSDNG
-430 HSSKDNGSSGDDHS
+430 
-444 SSDNGS
+444 
-450 SSDDH
+450 
-455 SSSDNSSS
+455 
-463 GDDHSSSD
+463 
-471 NSSSGDD
+471 
-478 HSSKDNGSSGD
+478 
-489 DHSSSDNGSSSDD
+489 
-502 HSSSDNSSSGDDH
+502 SSGDDH

-672 VGLQKRDTPIFTNAL
+672 VGLQKRDTPIFTNSL

-733 LAKQHFSAKHNLVDP
+733 LAKQHFSTKHNLVDP

-756 PDDAASNFFSGSHGG
+756 PDDAANNFFSGSHGG

>member
-20 FSLATMGIVSAPL
+20 FSLATVGIVSAPL

-60 IYYDDDTNTFTSR
+60 IYYDDDTNMFTSR

-117 ASYTLSVGDQVINT
+117 ASYTLTVGDQVINT
-131 GAIYP
+131 GAIHP

-318 IRGFIND
+318 IKGLIND

-347 KYRLAASRSDN
+347 KYKLAASRSDN
-358 LTVKVIQ
+358 LTVKVIP

-415 GDDHSSSDNSSSGDD
+415 GDDHSSSDN
-430 HSSKDNGSSGDDHS
+430 
-444 SSDNGS
+444 GS

-455 SSSDNSSS
+455 SSSDNSP
-463 GDDHSSSD
+463 
-471 NSSSGDD
+471 
-478 HSSKDNGSSGD
+478 
-489 DHSSSDNGSSSDD
+489 
-502 HSSSDNSSSGDDH
+502 
-515 SSSDNSSSGD
+515 SGD

-613 VDGNGHVVD
+613 VNGNGHVVD

-672 VGLQKRDTPIFTNAL
+672 IGLQKRDTPIFTNAL

-692 ADQSTANQ
+692 ADQSSANQ

-711 SKDSDHPVL
+711 SKNSDHPVL

-756 PDDAASNFFSGSHGG
+756 PDDAANNFFSGSHGG

-776 GDEIDPDLGAFFTA
+776 GDEVDPDLGAFFTA